1 MLVMHYNGPLS
12 TQSFP
17 LWLLREQSKYMGVDE
32 KESRSEKGKKKVF
45 TALGLA
51 FEDEEISKL
60 LWMCFI
66 VLSLSHSVVLSF
78 SPLTL

>member
-32 KESRSEKGKKKVF
+32 KESRSEKGKRKF
-45 TALGLA
+45 LQHLG
-51 FEDEEISKL
+51 
-60 LWMCFI
+60 
-66 VLSLSHSVVLSF
+66 
-78 SPLTL
+78 